1 MATNPKL
8 PDFPDIPPRKPTSEP
23 AKLHLVR
30 QSKFPWPIVALIV
43 GAALLVTIISVL
55 PKAPRV
61 ARTPSGAEVPRQPT
75 GEQIQLTQVQIVPSP
90 VGDSLYLNA
99 ILHNTGNSAITG
111 IQVNAQFMGADGAVA
126 GGTTAAVQGVSG
138 GTSSE
143 DLTQAPIK
151 PNESRPVRIYFAH
164 TPKGWNHQVPALTV
178 STVTGTTP

>member
-8 PDFPDIPPRKPTSEP
+8 PDFPDIPPRKTSEP
-23 AKLHLVR
+23 AKLHLIR
-30 QSKFPWPIVALIV
+30 QSKFPWMIVALIV

-99 ILHNTGNSAITG
+99 ILHNSGNSAITG
-111 IQVNAQFMGADGAVA
+111 AQVNAQFMGANGAVA
-126 GGTTAAVQGVSG
+126 GSTTGTVQAVSG
-138 GTSSE
+138 GASSE

-151 PNESRPVRIYFAH
+151 PNESRPVRILFERA
-164 TPKGWNHQVPALTV
+164 PKGWNHQVPGLTV
-178 STVTGTTP
+178 TTVTGTTP